1 MRNLITT
8 VALLAIIRSPA
19 AIAQTTGSARW
30 SAGPASP
37 TLSSSLMPDTRSSG
51 SAPIGHR
58 QPHAR
63 GVPSENSNDIER
75 ISEEDAEVDRK
86 INNICRGC

>member
-8 VALLAIIRSPA
+8 VALLALLGGPV
-19 AIAQTTGSARW
+19 AIAQTTGSARS

-37 TLSSSLMPDTRSSG
+37 TVPSSLTPDTRLIG
-51 SAPIGHR
+51 SAPVGHR
-58 QPHAR
+58 QPHASD
-63 GVPSENSNDIER
+63 VPSDNSNDLEH
-75 ISEEDAEVDRK
+75 ISAEDAAVDRK